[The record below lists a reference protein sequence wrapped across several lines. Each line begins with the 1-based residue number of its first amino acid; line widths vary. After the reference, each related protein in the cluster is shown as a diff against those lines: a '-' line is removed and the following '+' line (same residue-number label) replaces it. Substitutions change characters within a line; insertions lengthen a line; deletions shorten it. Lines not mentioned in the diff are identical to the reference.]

1 MKIIKH
7 NCPRHLL
14 LIKEKQNVTGP
25 LQSLWGRDFVI
36 PLATMTKKSVCRRA
50 TGVSPSMKSKLAS
63 FSCKSP
69 SENTIG
75 IYHYKINEMLRH
87 SFVVTSCSCGKTSN
101 TLIYGFLT
109 PTRRGYVACVT
120 CFTCGKRCIVLSFLS
135 NIENYLP
142 PLNIWRSLQ
151 RLVNNHGLPVN

>member
-1 MKIIKH
+1 MKMIKR
-7 NCPRHLL
+7 NCSIHPLP
-14 LIKEKQNVTGP
+14 IKEKQNVIGS
-25 LQSLWGRDFVI
+25 LQSFWGQVFVI
-36 PLATMTKKSVCRRA
+36 PFATMTKKSVYRRA
-50 TGVSPSMKSKLAS
+50 TGVSFSMKPKLAS

-87 SFVVTSCSCGKTSN
+87 SFVLTSCSGGKTSN

-109 PTRRGYVACVT
+109 PTSRGYVVCVT
-120 CFTCGKRCIVLSFLS
+120 YFACEKDTALWALFQT
-135 NIENYLP
+135 EYYLP

-151 RLVNNHGLPVN
+151 RLFNSHGLPVN